1 MLLFG
6 GGGGE
11 RTKSGGRVNIGK
23 LPSSTLPRSRS
34 CGGAVPWQCCK
45 EDDDEMVIVITTRS
59 RRCTVQSS
67 LIHQN
72 QWAHKL
78 PIFDTSLDAHQ
89 TIHSVASNTA
99 HPHHMATHHYRGDKH
114 PRERERDKNETCVRQ

>member
-34 CGGAVPWQCCK
+34 GGGGAVPWQCCK
-45 EDDDEMVIVITTRS
+45 EEDDEMVIVITTRS
-59 RRCTVQSS
+59 RRCTVMCSR
-67 LIHQN
+67 L
-72 QWAHKL
+72 
-78 PIFDTSLDAHQ
+78 
-89 TIHSVASNTA
+89 
-99 HPHHMATHHYRGDKH
+99 
-114 PRERERDKNETCVRQ
+114 